1 MISFHFGKA
10 AESSIRSPFSME
22 WLQLGHRGSEYRV
35 KRKYDCSLDEVLQF
49 TNITGPPVS
58 HERVHGLAGNPVDG
72 LVHSPRIQRKKVPY
86 QFRNVFGP
94 FPKWWNVNREYPQ
107 PVIKVFTKGR
117 LLHHTG

>member
-35 KRKYDCSLDEVLQF
+35 RRKYDCSLDEVLQF
-49 TNITGPPVS
+49 TNVTRPPVL
-58 HERVHGLAGNPVDG
+58 HERVYGLAGNPVDS
-72 LVHSPRIQRKKVPY
+72 LVHSSRIQRKKMPY
-86 QFRNVFGP
+86 QFRNVLGAL
-94 FPKWWNVNREYPQ
+94 PKGRNLYREYPE